1 MIKDVI
7 IYETRRATAK
17 GRNVKNRILN
27 MNKPQEISTAEWKEI
42 IEIPVIRESWG
53 IEEDVSPEAFADMVY
68 GVKFDFASGGPG
80 YVGDLYILQG
90 DALGEPMTLI
100 REHGKLVSR

>member
-7 IYETRRATAK
+7 IYETGRRQPKVETLK
-17 GRNVKNRILN
+17 INILN
-27 MNKPQEISTAEWKEI
+27 MNKPQEISAAEWKEI

-53 IEEDVSPEAFADMVY
+53 IDEDVTPEAFADMVY